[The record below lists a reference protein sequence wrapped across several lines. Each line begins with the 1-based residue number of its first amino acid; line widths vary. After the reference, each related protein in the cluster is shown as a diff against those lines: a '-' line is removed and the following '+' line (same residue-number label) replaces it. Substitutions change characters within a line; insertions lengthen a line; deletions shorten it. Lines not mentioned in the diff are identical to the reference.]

1 MSRKFFTPLI
11 AFIMCLASCS
21 FISKDFD
28 TSDKDNLI
36 IQLITYV
43 LDQAHYLDKDINDEF
58 SEKVFKTF
66 IDNLD
71 PSKRYFYASDI
82 EEFSEYKYLIDD
94 AFKNPNL
101 DFFNLVYN
109 RYNIRLVESKS
120 IFELILSQPFD
131 FSKEEIFESDFE
143 LLDFVQTKSELYE
156 RWRKLLK
163 TYVIENYHD
172 EIEDDLKKLEKDSSF
187 VVRKPELIEKEN
199 RELLNETML
208 QNFKFI
214 SEEMQRSDWFSVY
227 INSFVSQYDPNT
239 SYLDPE
245 SKDRFDV
252 DMSGNYAG
260 IGARLQK
267 KIDKVEITEV
277 ISGGPA
283 WRDNKLEKGDAILK
297 VRQDNEEEPVSIL
310 NMRLSEAVKLIKGKK
325 GTKVHLTVKKVDG
338 SISEITVK
346 RDIVLLEETYI
357 KSSFV
362 QKDSS
367 IYGVINIPKFYIDFD
382 NQSNRDAAKDLK
394 IEIER
399 LKEVGVQGLIIDLR
413 NNGGGSLKTVVD
425 MAGMFIKNGPV
436 VQVKYFDK
444 EKQVLRDRDKNILW
458 KGPLV
463 ILVNEGSASASEIL
477 AAAMQDYK
485 RAIIIGGNQTWGKG
499 TVQTV
504 FPLNRMVRGNTNG
517 DLGAL
522 RYTTQ
527 KYYRINGGSVQLE
540 GVKSDINVPYRYKYL
555 EFGEKDSENPLKWDE
570 IDKVEFTPWNS
581 NFDFDEAI
589 NKSNLRMASN
599 EYLKLIDENAKW
611 IKFIRDNKIINLNY
625 EKFKLEINENLT
637 KTEKFKILNDY
648 SMNYNFKSLPY
659 EIDLIKNDSVL
670 GLKRKRWHASLNK
683 DLYIDEAL
691 NVLSDLRFSIH
702 NKPENEPTEFDAR
715 YGNEPG
721 DGIVSGSVLRPGGDG
736 LIFLSTSTNIQTTN
750 N

>member
-1 MSRKFFTPLI
+1 MSKNLFTPLI

-21 FISKDFD
+21 FVSKDFD
-28 TSDKDNLI
+28 ASDKDSLI

-43 LDQAHYLDKDINDEF
+43 LDQAHYLDKDINDDF
-58 SEKVFKTF
+58 SEKVFDTF
-66 IDNLD
+66 LENLD
-71 PSKRYFYASDI
+71 PYKRYFYASDI
-82 EEFSEYKYLIDD
+82 YEFSKYKHSIDD

-101 DFFNLVYN
+101 DFFDLVHE
-109 RYNIRLVESKS
+109 RYSSRMLESEK
-120 IFELILSQPFD
+120 IFNDILSKPFD
-131 FSKEEIFESDFE
+131 FSKDEICECDFE
-143 LLDFVQTKSELYE
+143 VLDYVQTKDQLYD

-163 TYVIENYHD
+163 IYVIENYHN
-172 EIEDDLKKLEKDSSF
+172 EIEDDLRKQEEDPSLKL
-187 VVRKPELIEKEN
+187 RKLDLIEKET
-199 RELLNETML
+199 RDALNETMN
-208 QNFKFI
+208 QNFRFI

-283 WRDNKLEKGDAILK
+283 WRDNILEKGDAILK
-297 VRQDNEEEPVSIL
+297 VRQDDEEEPVSIL

-325 GTKVHLTVKKVDG
+325 GTRVHLTIKKVDG
-338 SISEITVK
+338 SISEVSVK

-357 KSSFV
+357 KSSIVEKGNNNFG
-362 QKDSS
+362 
-367 IYGVINIPKFYIDFD
+367 IINIPKFYIDFD
-382 NQSNRDAAKDLK
+382 NQSNRDAAKDLRT
-394 IEIER
+394 EIER
-399 LKEVGVQGLIIDLR
+399 LKEQGVQGLVIDLR
-413 NNGGGSLKTVVD
+413 NNGGGALKTVVD

-444 EKQVLRDRDKNILW
+444 EKQVLSDRDRSILW
-458 KGPLV
+458 TGPLV

-499 TVQTV
+499 TVQNV

-540 GVKSDINVPYRYKYL
+540 GVKSDINVPYRFRYL
-555 EFGEKDSENPLKWDE
+555 DFGEKDSENPLQWDE
-570 IDKVEFTPWNS
+570 IDQVEYTTWDS
-581 NFDFDEAI
+581 NFNFNEAI
-589 NKSNLRMASN
+589 RKSKKRMADN
-599 EYLKLIDENAKW
+599 KYLKLVDENAKW
-611 IKFIRDNKIINLNY
+611 IKSVRDDKLINLNY
-625 EKFKLEINENLT
+625 DKFKLELDENSS
-637 KTEKFKILNDY
+637 KTEKFKALNDF
-648 SMNYNFKSLPY
+648 SMDYNFKSLPY
-659 EIDLIKNDSVL
+659 ELDLIKNDSVL
-670 GLKRKRWHASLNK
+670 GLKRSRWHKSLNK
-683 DLYIDEAL
+683 DFYIDEAL
-691 NVLSDLRFSIH
+691 NVLSDLRFSYL
-702 NKPENEPTEFDAR
+702 EN
-715 YGNEPG
+715 
-721 DGIVSGSVLRPGGDG
+721 
-736 LIFLSTSTNIQTTN
+736 
-750 N
+750 

>member
-1 MSRKFFTPLI
+1 MSKNLFTLLI

-21 FISKDFD
+21 FVSKDFD

-43 LDQAHYLDKDINDEF
+43 LDQAHYLDKEINDEF
-58 SEKVFKTF
+58 SEKVFDTF
-66 IDNLD
+66 LENLD
-71 PSKRYFYASDI
+71 PYKRYFYASDI
-82 EEFSEYKYLIDD
+82 EEFSKYKYLIDD

-101 DFFNLVYN
+101 DFFELVYK
-109 RYNIRLVESKS
+109 RYTKRMLESEK
-120 IFELILSQPFD
+120 IFNDILSKPFD
-131 FSKEEIFESDFE
+131 FNKDEVCECDFE
-143 LLDFVQTKSELYE
+143 ELDYVKTKDQLFD

-163 TYVIENYHD
+163 IYVIENYHN
-172 EIEDDLKKLEKDSSF
+172 EIEDDLRKSKEDSDF
-187 VVRKPELIEKEN
+187 ILRNPVLIEKKT
-199 RELLNETML
+199 RETLKETMQ
-208 QNFKFI
+208 QNYAFI

-283 WRDNKLEKGDAILK
+283 WRDNILEKGDAILK
-297 VRQDNEEEPVSIL
+297 VRQDNEDEPVGIL

-338 SISEITVK
+338 SVTEVTVK

-357 KSSFV
+357 KSSIV
-362 QKDSS
+362 EKDNNT
-367 IYGVINIPKFYIDFD
+367 YGLINIPKFYIDFD
-382 NQSNRDAAKDLK
+382 NQSNRDAAKDLRT
-394 IEIER
+394 EIER
-399 LKEVGVQGLIIDLR
+399 LKEQGIQGLVIDLR
-413 NNGGGSLKTVVD
+413 NNGGGALKTVVD

-444 EKQVLRDRDKNILW
+444 EKQVLSDRDRSVLW
-458 KGPLV
+458 TGPLV

-499 TVQTV
+499 TVQNV

-555 EFGEKDSENPLKWDE
+555 EFGEKDSENPLQWDE
-570 IDKVEFTPWNS
+570 IDKVEFDTWNS
-581 NFDFDEAI
+581 NFNFEEAI
-589 NKSNLRMASN
+589 TKSNKRMANN
-599 EYLKLIDENAKW
+599 EYLKLVDENAKW
-611 IKFIRDNKIINLNY
+611 IKSVRDNKLINLNY
-625 EKFKLEINENLT
+625 DKFKLELEENSSI
-637 KTEKFKILNDY
+637 TEKFKALNDY

-659 EIDLIKNDSVL
+659 ELDLIKNDSVL
-670 GLKRKRWHASLNK
+670 GLKRERWHKSLNK
-683 DLYIDEAL
+683 DFYIDEAL
-691 NVLSDLRFSIH
+691 NVLSDLRFSYLD
-702 NKPENEPTEFDAR
+702 N
-715 YGNEPG
+715 
-721 DGIVSGSVLRPGGDG
+721 
-736 LIFLSTSTNIQTTN
+736 
-750 N
+750 

>member
-1 MSRKFFTPLI
+1 
-11 AFIMCLASCS
+11 MCLASCS
-21 FISKDFD
+21 FVSKDFD
-28 TSDKDNLI
+28 TTDKDNLI

-43 LDQAHYLDKDINDEF
+43 LDQAHFLDKEINDEF
-58 SEKVFKTF
+58 SEKVFDTF
-66 IDNLD
+66 LENLD
-71 PSKRYFYASDI
+71 PYKRYFYASDI
-82 EEFSEYKYLIDD
+82 EEFSKYKFLIDD

-101 DFFNLVYN
+101 DFFELVYN
-109 RYNIRLVESKS
+109 RYNKRMLESEK
-120 IFELILSQPFD
+120 IFNDILSKPFD
-131 FSKEEIFESDFE
+131 FNKDEVCECDFE
-143 LLDFVQTKSELYE
+143 ELDYVKSKDQLFD

-163 TYVIENYHD
+163 IYVIENYHN
-172 EIEDDLKKLEKDSSF
+172 EIEDDLRKSKEDPDFTLRSPSS
-187 VVRKPELIEKEN
+187 IEKKT
-199 RELLNETML
+199 RETLKETMQ
-208 QNFKFI
+208 QNYTFI
-214 SEEMQRSDWFSVY
+214 TDELQRSDWFSVY

-283 WRDNKLEKGDAILK
+283 WRDNILEKGDAILK
-297 VRQDNEEEPVSIL
+297 VRQDNEDEPVGIL

-338 SISEITVK
+338 KVTEVTVK

-357 KSSFV
+357 KSTIV
-362 QKDSS
+362 EKDNNT
-367 IYGVINIPKFYIDFD
+367 YGLINIPKFYIDFD
-382 NQSNRDAAKDLK
+382 NQSNRDAAKDLR

-399 LKEVGVQGLIIDLR
+399 LKEQGIQGLVIDLR
-413 NNGGGSLKTVVD
+413 NNGGGALKTVVD

-444 EKQVLRDRDKNILW
+444 EKQVLSDRDRSVLW
-458 KGPLV
+458 TGPLV

-499 TVQTV
+499 TVQNV

-555 EFGEKDSENPLKWDE
+555 DFGEKDSENPLKWDE
-570 IDKVEFTPWNS
+570 IDKVEFNTWNS
-581 NFDFDEAI
+581 NFNFEEAI
-589 NKSNLRMASN
+589 TKSDKRMSDN
-599 EYLKLIDENAKW
+599 EYLKLVDENAKW
-611 IKFIRDNKIINLNY
+611 IKSVRDNKLINLNY
-625 EKFKLEINENLT
+625 DKFKLELEENSS
-637 KTEKFKILNDY
+637 KTEKFKALNDY
-648 SMNYNFKSLPY
+648 AMNYSFKSLPY
-659 EIDLIKNDSVL
+659 ELDLIKNDSVL
-670 GLKRKRWHASLNK
+670 GLKRQRWHNSLNK
-683 DLYIDEAL
+683 DFYIDEAL
-691 NVLSDLRFSIH
+691 NVLSDLRFS
-702 NKPENEPTEFDAR
+702 
-715 YGNEPG
+715 Y
-721 DGIVSGSVLRPGGDG
+721 L
-736 LIFLSTSTNIQTTN
+736 N

>member
-1 MSRKFFTPLI
+1 MSKNLFTLLI

-21 FISKDFD
+21 FVSKDFD
-28 TSDKDNLI
+28 TTDKDNLI

-43 LDQAHYLDKDINDEF
+43 LDQAHFLDKEINDEF
-58 SEKVFKTF
+58 SEKVFDTF
-66 IDNLD
+66 LENLD
-71 PSKRYFYASDI
+71 PYKRYFYASDI
-82 EEFSEYKYLIDD
+82 EEFSKYKFLIDD

-101 DFFNLVYN
+101 DFFELVYN
-109 RYNIRLVESKS
+109 RYNKRMLESEK
-120 IFELILSQPFD
+120 IFNDILSKPFD
-131 FSKEEIFESDFE
+131 FNKDEVCECDFE
-143 LLDFVQTKSELYE
+143 ELDYVKSKDQLFD

-163 TYVIENYHD
+163 IYVIENYHN
-172 EIEDDLKKLEKDSSF
+172 EIEDDLRKSKEDPDFTLRSPSS
-187 VVRKPELIEKEN
+187 IEKKT
-199 RELLNETML
+199 RETLKETMQ
-208 QNFKFI
+208 QNYTFI
-214 SEEMQRSDWFSVY
+214 TDELQRSDWFSVY

-283 WRDNKLEKGDAILK
+283 WRDNILEKGDAILK
-297 VRQDNEEEPVSIL
+297 VRQDNEDEPVGIL

-338 SISEITVK
+338 KVTEVTVK

-357 KSSFV
+357 KSTIV
-362 QKDSS
+362 EKDNNT
-367 IYGVINIPKFYIDFD
+367 YGLINIPKFYIDFD
-382 NQSNRDAAKDLK
+382 NQSNRDAAKDLR

-399 LKEVGVQGLIIDLR
+399 LKEQGIQGLVIDLR
-413 NNGGGSLKTVVD
+413 NNGGGALKTVVD

-444 EKQVLRDRDKNILW
+444 EKQVLSDRDRSVLW
-458 KGPLV
+458 TGPLV

-499 TVQTV
+499 TVQNV

-555 EFGEKDSENPLKWDE
+555 DFGEKDSENPLKWDE
-570 IDKVEFTPWNS
+570 IDKVEFNTWNS
-581 NFDFDEAI
+581 NFNFEEAI
-589 NKSNLRMASN
+589 TKSDKRMSDN
-599 EYLKLIDENAKW
+599 EYLKLVDENAKW
-611 IKFIRDNKIINLNY
+611 IKSVRDNKLINLNY
-625 EKFKLEINENLT
+625 DKFKLELEENSS
-637 KTEKFKILNDY
+637 KTEKFKALNDY
-648 SMNYNFKSLPY
+648 AMNYSFKSLPY
-659 EIDLIKNDSVL
+659 ELDLIKNDSVL
-670 GLKRKRWHASLNK
+670 GLKRQRWHNSLNK
-683 DLYIDEAL
+683 DFYIDEAL
-691 NVLSDLRFSIH
+691 NVLSDLRFS
-702 NKPENEPTEFDAR
+702 
-715 YGNEPG
+715 Y
-721 DGIVSGSVLRPGGDG
+721 L
-736 LIFLSTSTNIQTTN
+736 N

>member
-1 MSRKFFTPLI
+1 MKKNLFTSLI

-21 FISKDFD
+21 FVSKDFD
-28 TSDKDNLI
+28 TSDKDSLV

-43 LDQAHYLDKDINDEF
+43 LDQAHYLDKEIDDNF
-58 SEKVFKTF
+58 SEKVFNTF
-66 IDNLD
+66 LENLD
-71 PSKRYFYASDI
+71 PYKRYFYASDI

-94 AFKNPNL
+94 AFKNPNF
-101 DFFNLVYN
+101 DFFDLVYE
-109 RYNIRLVESKS
+109 RYKERMSESEK
-120 IFELILSQPFD
+120 IFNKILSTPFD
-131 FSKEEIFESDFE
+131 FSKDEVCECDFE
-143 LLDFVQTKSELYE
+143 VLDYVQTNHELYD

-163 TYVIENYHD
+163 IYVIENYHN
-172 EIEDDLKKLEKDSSF
+172 EIEDDLRKFEKDSLF
-187 VVRKPELIEKEN
+187 QIRNLDLIEKET
-199 RELLNETML
+199 RESLSETMI
-208 QNFKFI
+208 QNYRFV
-214 SEEMQRSDWFSVY
+214 SEEMQRSDWLSVY

-283 WRDNKLEKGDAILK
+283 WRDNILEKGDAILK
-297 VRQDNEEEPVSIL
+297 VRQDDEEEPVSIL
-310 NMRLSEAVKLIKGKK
+310 TMRLSEAVKLIKGKK

-338 SISEITVK
+338 SISEVTVK
-346 RDIVLLEETYI
+346 RDIVQLEETYI
-357 KSSFV
+357 KSSIV
-362 QKDSS
+362 EKNNNN
-367 IYGVINIPKFYIDFD
+367 YGIINIPKFYIDFD

-394 IEIER
+394 TEIQR
-399 LKEVGVQGLIIDLR
+399 LKEQGIKGLVIDLR
-413 NNGGGSLKTVVD
+413 NNGGGALKTVVD

-444 EKQVLRDRDKNILW
+444 EKQVLSDRDRSILW
-458 KGPLV
+458 TGPLV

-499 TVQTV
+499 TVQNV

-555 EFGEKDSENPLKWDE
+555 DFGEKDSENPLEWDE
-570 IDKVEFTPWNS
+570 IDNVDYTTWQS
-581 NFDFDEAI
+581 NFDFDQAI
-589 NKSNLRMASN
+589 QKSKDRMSNN
-599 EYLKLIDENAKW
+599 EYLKLVDENAKW
-611 IKFIRDNKIINLNY
+611 IKAVRDDKLINLNY
-625 EKFKLEINENLT
+625 DKFKKELEENLSET
-637 KTEKFKILNDY
+637 KKFDALNDF
-648 SMNYNFKSLPY
+648 SMDFNFKSLPY
-659 EIDLIKNDSVL
+659 EIDLIEKDSVL
-670 GLKRKRWHASLNK
+670 GIKRKRWHKSLNK
-683 DLYIDEAL
+683 DVYIDEAL
-691 NVLSDLRFSIH
+691 NVLSDLRFSYL
-702 NKPENEPTEFDAR
+702 EN
-715 YGNEPG
+715 
-721 DGIVSGSVLRPGGDG
+721 
-736 LIFLSTSTNIQTTN
+736 
-750 N
+750 

>member
-1 MSRKFFTPLI
+1 MSKNLFTLLI

-21 FISKDFD
+21 FVSKDFD

-43 LDQAHYLDKDINDEF
+43 LDQAHYLDKEINDEF
-58 SEKVFKTF
+58 SEKVFDTF
-66 IDNLD
+66 LENLD
-71 PSKRYFYASDI
+71 PYKRYFYASDI
-82 EEFSEYKYLIDD
+82 EEFSKYKYLIDD

-101 DFFNLVYN
+101 DFFELVYK
-109 RYNIRLVESKS
+109 RYTKRMLESEK
-120 IFELILSQPFD
+120 IFNDILSKPFD
-131 FSKEEIFESDFE
+131 FNIDEVCECDFE
-143 LLDFVQTKSELYE
+143 ELDYVKTKDQLFD

-163 TYVIENYHD
+163 IYVIENYHN
-172 EIEDDLKKLEKDSSF
+172 EIEDDLRKSKEDSDF
-187 VVRKPELIEKEN
+187 ILRNPVLIEKKT
-199 RELLNETML
+199 RESLKETMQ
-208 QNFKFI
+208 QNYVFI

-283 WRDNKLEKGDAILK
+283 WRDNSLEKGDAILK
-297 VRQDNEEEPVSIL
+297 VRQDDEDEPVGIL
-310 NMRLSEAVKLIKGKK
+310 NMRLGEAVKLIKGKK

-338 SISEITVK
+338 SVTEVTVK

-357 KSSFV
+357 KSSIV
-362 QKDSS
+362 EKDNNT
-367 IYGVINIPKFYIDFD
+367 YGLINIPKFYIDFD
-382 NQSNRDAAKDLK
+382 NQSNRDAAKDLRT
-394 IEIER
+394 EIER
-399 LKEVGVQGLIIDLR
+399 LKEEGIQGLVIDLR
-413 NNGGGSLKTVVD
+413 NNGGGALKTVVD

-444 EKQVLRDRDKNILW
+444 EKQVLSDRDRSVLW
-458 KGPLV
+458 TGPLV

-499 TVQTV
+499 TVQNV

-555 EFGEKDSENPLKWDE
+555 EFGEKDSENPLQWDE
-570 IDKVEFTPWNS
+570 IDKVEFDTWNS
-581 NFDFDEAI
+581 NFNFEEAI
-589 NKSNLRMASN
+589 TKSNKRMANN
-599 EYLKLIDENAKW
+599 EYLKLVDENAKW
-611 IKFIRDNKIINLNY
+611 IKSVRDNKLINLNY
-625 EKFKLEINENLT
+625 DKFKLELEENSSI
-637 KTEKFKILNDY
+637 TEKFKALNDY
-648 SMNYNFKSLPY
+648 SMNYSFKSLPY
-659 EIDLIKNDSVL
+659 ELDLIKNDSVL
-670 GLKRKRWHASLNK
+670 GLKRERWHKSLNK
-683 DLYIDEAL
+683 DFYIDEAL
-691 NVLSDLRFSIH
+691 NVLSDLRFSYLD
-702 NKPENEPTEFDAR
+702 N
-715 YGNEPG
+715 
-721 DGIVSGSVLRPGGDG
+721 
-736 LIFLSTSTNIQTTN
+736 
-750 N
+750 

>member
-1 MSRKFFTPLI
+1 MSKNLFTPLI

-21 FISKDFD
+21 FVSKDFD
-28 TSDKDNLI
+28 ASDKDSLI

-43 LDQAHYLDKDINDEF
+43 LDQAHYLDKDINDDF
-58 SEKVFKTF
+58 SEKVFDTF
-66 IDNLD
+66 LENLD
-71 PSKRYFYASDI
+71 PYKRYFYASDI
-82 EEFSEYKYLIDD
+82 YEFSKYKHSIDD

-101 DFFNLVYN
+101 DFFDLVYE
-109 RYNIRLVESKS
+109 RYSSRMLESEK
-120 IFELILSQPFD
+120 IFNDILSKPFD
-131 FSKEEIFESDFE
+131 FSKDEICECDFE
-143 LLDFVQTKSELYE
+143 VLDYVQTKDELYD

-163 TYVIENYHD
+163 IYVIENYHN
-172 EIEDDLKKLEKDSSF
+172 EIEDDLRKQEEDPNFKL
-187 VVRKPELIEKEN
+187 RKLDLIEKET
-199 RELLNETML
+199 RDALNETMN
-208 QNFKFI
+208 QNFRFI

-283 WRDNKLEKGDAILK
+283 WRDNILEKGDAILK
-297 VRQDNEEEPVSIL
+297 VRQDDEEEPVSIL

-325 GTKVHLTVKKVDG
+325 GTKVHLTIKKVDG
-338 SISEITVK
+338 SISEISVK

-357 KSSFV
+357 KSSIVEKGNNNFG
-362 QKDSS
+362 
-367 IYGVINIPKFYIDFD
+367 IINIPKFYIDFD
-382 NQSNRDAAKDLK
+382 NQSNRDAAKDLRT
-394 IEIER
+394 EIER
-399 LKEVGVQGLIIDLR
+399 LKEQGVQGLVIDLR
-413 NNGGGSLKTVVD
+413 NNGGGALKTVVD

-444 EKQVLRDRDKNILW
+444 EKQVLSDRDRSILW
-458 KGPLV
+458 TGPLV

-499 TVQTV
+499 TVQNV

-555 EFGEKDSENPLKWDE
+555 DFGEKDSENPLQWDE
-570 IDKVEFTPWNS
+570 IDQVEYATWNS
-581 NFDFDEAI
+581 NFNFNEAI
-589 NKSNLRMASN
+589 RKSKKRMADN
-599 EYLKLIDENAKW
+599 KYLKLVDENAKW
-611 IKFIRDNKIINLNY
+611 IKSVRDDKLINLNY
-625 EKFKLEINENLT
+625 DKFKLELDENSS
-637 KTEKFKILNDY
+637 KTEKFKALNDF
-648 SMNYNFKSLPY
+648 SMDYNFKSLPY
-659 EIDLIKNDSVL
+659 ELDLIKNDSVL
-670 GLKRKRWHASLNK
+670 GLKRSRWHKSLNK
-683 DLYIDEAL
+683 DFYIDEAL
-691 NVLSDLRFSIH
+691 NVLSDLRFSYL
-702 NKPENEPTEFDAR
+702 EN
-715 YGNEPG
+715 
-721 DGIVSGSVLRPGGDG
+721 
-736 LIFLSTSTNIQTTN
+736 
-750 N
+750 

>member
-1 MSRKFFTPLI
+1 MSKNLFTLLI

-21 FISKDFD
+21 FVSKDFD

-43 LDQAHYLDKDINDEF
+43 LDQAHYLDKEINDEF
-58 SEKVFKTF
+58 SEKVFDTF
-66 IDNLD
+66 LENLD
-71 PSKRYFYASDI
+71 PYKRYFYASDI
-82 EEFSEYKYLIDD
+82 EEFSKYKYLIDD

-101 DFFNLVYN
+101 DFFELVYK
-109 RYNIRLVESKS
+109 RYTKRMLESEK
-120 IFELILSQPFD
+120 IFNDILSKPFD
-131 FSKEEIFESDFE
+131 FNKNEVCECDFE
-143 LLDFVQTKSELYE
+143 ELDYVKTKDQLFD

-163 TYVIENYHD
+163 IYVIENYHN
-172 EIEDDLKKLEKDSSF
+172 EIEDDLRKSKEDSDF
-187 VVRKPELIEKEN
+187 ILRNPVLIEKKT
-199 RELLNETML
+199 RETLKETMQ
-208 QNFKFI
+208 QNYAFI

-283 WRDNKLEKGDAILK
+283 WRDNILEKGDAILK
-297 VRQDNEEEPVSIL
+297 VRQDNEDEPVGIL

-338 SISEITVK
+338 TVTEVTVK

-357 KSSFV
+357 KSSIV
-362 QKDSS
+362 EKDNNT
-367 IYGVINIPKFYIDFD
+367 YGLINIPKFYIDFD
-382 NQSNRDAAKDLK
+382 NQSNRDAAKDLRT
-394 IEIER
+394 EIER
-399 LKEVGVQGLIIDLR
+399 LKEQGIQGLVIDLR
-413 NNGGGSLKTVVD
+413 NNGGGALKTVVD

-444 EKQVLRDRDKNILW
+444 EKQVLSDRDRSVLW
-458 KGPLV
+458 TGPLV

-499 TVQTV
+499 TVQNV

-555 EFGEKDSENPLKWDE
+555 EFGEKDSENPLQWDE
-570 IDKVEFTPWNS
+570 IDKVEFDTWNS
-581 NFDFDEAI
+581 NFNFEEAI
-589 NKSNLRMASN
+589 TKSNKRMANN
-599 EYLKLIDENAKW
+599 EYLKLVDENAKW
-611 IKFIRDNKIINLNY
+611 IKSVRDNKLINLNY
-625 EKFKLEINENLT
+625 DKFKLELEENSSI
-637 KTEKFKILNDY
+637 TEKFKALNDY

-659 EIDLIKNDSVL
+659 ELDLIKNDSVL
-670 GLKRKRWHASLNK
+670 GLKRERWHKSLNK
-683 DLYIDEAL
+683 DFYIDEAL
-691 NVLSDLRFSIH
+691 NVLSDLRFSYLD
-702 NKPENEPTEFDAR
+702 N
-715 YGNEPG
+715 
-721 DGIVSGSVLRPGGDG
+721 
-736 LIFLSTSTNIQTTN
+736 
-750 N
+750 

>member
-1 MSRKFFTPLI
+1 
-11 AFIMCLASCS
+11 MCLASCS
-21 FISKDFD
+21 FVSKDFD

-36 IQLITYV
+36 IQLVTYV
-43 LDQAHYLDKDINDEF
+43 LDQAHYLDKEINDEF
-58 SEKVFKTF
+58 SEKVFYTF
-66 IDNLD
+66 LENLD
-71 PSKRYFYASDI
+71 PYKRYFYASDI
-82 EEFSEYKYLIDD
+82 EEFSKYKYLIDD

-101 DFFNLVYN
+101 DFFELVYK
-109 RYNIRLVESKS
+109 RYTKRMLESEK
-120 IFELILSQPFD
+120 IFNDILSKPFD
-131 FSKEEIFESDFE
+131 FNKNEVCECDFE
-143 LLDFVQTKSELYE
+143 ELDYVKTKDQLFD

-163 TYVIENYHD
+163 IYVIENYHN
-172 EIEDDLKKLEKDSSF
+172 EIEDDLRKSKEDSDF
-187 VVRKPELIEKEN
+187 ILRNPVLIEKKT
-199 RELLNETML
+199 RETLKETMQ
-208 QNFKFI
+208 QNYAFI

-283 WRDNKLEKGDAILK
+283 WRDNSLEKGDAILK
-297 VRQDNEEEPVSIL
+297 VRQDDEDEPVGIL
-310 NMRLSEAVKLIKGKK
+310 NMRLGEAVKLIKGKK

-338 SISEITVK
+338 SVTEVTVK

-357 KSSFV
+357 KSSIV
-362 QKDSS
+362 EKDNNT
-367 IYGVINIPKFYIDFD
+367 YGLINIPKFYIDFD
-382 NQSNRDAAKDLK
+382 NQSNRDAAKDLRT
-394 IEIER
+394 EIER
-399 LKEVGVQGLIIDLR
+399 LKEEGIQGLVIDLR
-413 NNGGGSLKTVVD
+413 NNGGGALKTVVD

-444 EKQVLRDRDKNILW
+444 EKQVLSDRDRSVLW
-458 KGPLV
+458 TGPLV

-499 TVQTV
+499 TVQNV

-555 EFGEKDSENPLKWDE
+555 EFGEKDSENPLQWDE
-570 IDKVEFTPWNS
+570 IDKVEFDTWNS
-581 NFDFDEAI
+581 NFNFEEAI
-589 NKSNLRMASN
+589 TKSNKRMANN
-599 EYLKLIDENAKW
+599 EYLKLVDENAKW
-611 IKFIRDNKIINLNY
+611 IKSVRDNKLINLNY
-625 EKFKLEINENLT
+625 DKFKLELEENSSI
-637 KTEKFKILNDY
+637 TEKFKALNDY
-648 SMNYNFKSLPY
+648 SMNYSFKSLPY
-659 EIDLIKNDSVL
+659 ELDLIKNDSVL
-670 GLKRKRWHASLNK
+670 GLKRERWHKSLNK
-683 DLYIDEAL
+683 DFYIDEAL
-691 NVLSDLRFSIH
+691 NVLSDLRFSYLD
-702 NKPENEPTEFDAR
+702 N
-715 YGNEPG
+715 
-721 DGIVSGSVLRPGGDG
+721 
-736 LIFLSTSTNIQTTN
+736 
-750 N
+750 